1 MQECV
6 PKIARSFFQEEQDI
20 GIFMSSLL
28 LVWLVQDEKKKCM
41 KQTKHFYKLALILTS
56 GLGLCSSL
64 FSLKMRDPDWLSRVP
79 TLSGSLVAG

>member
-28 LVWLVQDEKKKCM
+28 LVWLVQDEKKN
-41 KQTKHFYKLALILTS
+41 A
-56 GLGLCSSL
+56 
-64 FSLKMRDPDWLSRVP
+64 
-79 TLSGSLVAG
+79 